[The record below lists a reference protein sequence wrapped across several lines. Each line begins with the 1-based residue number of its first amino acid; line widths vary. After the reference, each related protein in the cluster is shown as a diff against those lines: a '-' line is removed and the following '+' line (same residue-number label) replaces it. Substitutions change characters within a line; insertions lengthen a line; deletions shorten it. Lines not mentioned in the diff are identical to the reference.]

1 VFTAR
6 YVLPKLC
13 IFCGS
18 ANKQRLFHCTA
29 LSGCFYNR
37 DGVFTARYVL
47 PKKCISIFYNRDIVF
62 TARYVLPNKCIYEP
76 LFHCAALSDWFL

>member
-18 ANKQRLFHCTA
+18 ENKQRVFHCTA
-29 LSGCFYNR
+29 LS
-37 DGVFTARYVL
+37 DYVL
-47 PKKCISIFYNRDIVF
+47 STKCISVF
-62 TARYVLPNKCIYEP
+62 CVDLRTKTDDFTVQL
-76 LFHCAALSDWFL
+76 